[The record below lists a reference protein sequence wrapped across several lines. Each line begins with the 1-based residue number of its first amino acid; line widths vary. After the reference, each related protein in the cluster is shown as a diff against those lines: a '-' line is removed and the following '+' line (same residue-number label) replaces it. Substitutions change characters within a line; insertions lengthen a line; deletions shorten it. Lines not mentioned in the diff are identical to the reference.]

1 MNGHIPF
8 AGQRDLGTYTPVQL
22 FAGSADVVTDSFPVG
37 ATMAQ
42 YQVFAVNAAGAAVPH
57 NPAANDGTEKAV
69 GITAFA
75 VTYSAQTPSHVS
87 GYIGGDFNHEALV
100 WHADTDT
107 LAERKAAFLRTN
119 IAIKKLV

>member
-1 MNGHIPF
+1 MSGYIPF

-22 FAGSADVVTDSFPVG
+22 HAGSADIVTDNFPVG

-57 NPAANDGTEKAV
+57 NPAASDGTEKAV
-69 GITAFA
+69 GITCYA
-75 VTYSAQTPSHVS
+75 VVS
-87 GYIGGDFNHEALV
+87 GTDANVAGYIGGDFNHEALV
-100 WHADTDT
+100 WNAATDT

>member
-1 MNGHIPF
+1 MSGHIPF
-8 AGQRDLGTYTPVQL
+8 AGQRDLGTYSPVQL
-22 FAGSADVVTDSFPVG
+22 FAGSSDIVTDNFPVG
-37 ATMAQ
+37 ADLVQ

-57 NPAANDGTEKAV
+57 DPTANDGTEKAV
-69 GITAFA
+69 GITAYA
-75 VTYSAQTPSHVS
+75 AKLSAGGNVA

-100 WHADTDT
+100 WHTSLDT